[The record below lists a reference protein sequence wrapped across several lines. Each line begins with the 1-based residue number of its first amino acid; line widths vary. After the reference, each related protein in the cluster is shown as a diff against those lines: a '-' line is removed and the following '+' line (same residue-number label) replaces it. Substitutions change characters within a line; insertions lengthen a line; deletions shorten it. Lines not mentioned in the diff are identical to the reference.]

1 MNPPQLRIGFV
12 GFGEAG
18 YGLAKGL
25 GLAGLE
31 QIAAYDKFWDT
42 PPYSKVI
49 QSRAEDAKVRILP
62 DVQKLASY
70 SDFILST
77 VTVSVAKEAAEQ
89 IAAFLRE
96 EQIYVDMNSCSSHTK
111 QDIAL
116 IINKSGAEFVDA
128 AVIGAVASY
137 GHKVPILACG
147 AGAAEFKS
155 RINSYGMNI
164 RCIEGKPGSAAAV
177 KMLCSIYTKGLEALL
192 IETLVA
198 AYKYDTLDLVLDLI
212 TEVTEGRPFKETVNR
227 LITTDV
233 IHARR
238 RVGEM
243 NEVIATLNEVNIE
256 PVMSKATRTKL
267 EQSVKLHLREYFK
280 DKIPEKYIEV
290 LKAISSLSS

>member
-1 MNPPQLRIGFV
+1 MNPPQLSIGFV

-31 QIAAYDKFWDT
+31 QITAYDKFWDT
-42 PPYSKVI
+42 PPYNEVI
-49 QSRAEDAKVRILP
+49 QSRAKDAKVRILP
-62 DVQKLASY
+62 DVQKLASC

-89 IAAFLRE
+89 VAAFLRE

-116 IINKSGAEFVDA
+116 IINKSGAKFVDA
-128 AVIGAVASY
+128 AVIGAVTSY

-147 AGAAEFKS
+147 AGAAEFQS
-155 RINSYGMNI
+155 RISSHGMNI

-177 KMLCSIYTKGLEALL
+177 KMVCSIYTKGLEALL

-212 TEVTEGRPFKETVNR
+212 AEVTEGRPFKETVNR

>member
-1 MNPPQLRIGFV
+1 MSPSQLRVGFL

-18 YGLAKGL
+18 YRLAKGL

-31 QIAAYDKFWDT
+31 QITAYDKFWDT

-62 DVQKLASY
+62 DVQKLASC

-89 IAAFLRE
+89 IAVFLKE
-96 EQIYVDMNSCSSHTK
+96 KQVYVDMNSCSSHTK

-116 IINKSGAEFVDA
+116 IINKSGAKFVDA
-128 AVIGAVASY
+128 AVIGAVTSY

-147 AGAAEFKS
+147 DGAAEFQLRMS
-155 RINSYGMNI
+155 SHGMNI
-164 RCIEGKPGSAAAV
+164 RCIEGNPGSAAAI

-198 AYKYDTLDLVLDLI
+198 AYRYDILDLVLDLI
-212 TEVTEGRPFKETVNR
+212 AEVTEGRPFKETVNR

-233 IHARR
+233 IHATRR
-238 RVGEM
+238 ASEM
-243 NEVIATLNEVNIE
+243 NEVIATLEDVNIE

-280 DKIPEKYIEV
+280 DKIPETYIEV
-290 LKAISSLSS
+290 LKVISSLSS

>member
-1 MNPPQLRIGFV
+1 MNPPQLRIGFA

-31 QIAAYDKFWDT
+31 QITAYDKFWDT
-42 PPYSKVI
+42 HPYNEVI
-49 QSRAEDAKVRILP
+49 QRRVKDAEVSLLP
-62 DVQKLASY
+62 DVQKLASC

-116 IINKSGAEFVDA
+116 IINKSGAKFVDA

-147 AGAAEFKS
+147 DGAAEFQS
-155 RINSYGMNI
+155 RMSSYGMNI

-238 RVGEM
+238 RASEM

-290 LKAISSLSS
+290 LKVISSLSS